1 MLDPALFLDPAFYAS
16 MTWVDWLVV
25 GLPAGFVLIG
35 FLIGGTSLMLFGLI
49 RLLTTV
55 PLAAIPAAYVAT
67 YQKPLIQ
74 QIAEQL
80 NVQFAMAQ
88 VVVNAAVFVV
98 ALIVIYRVLGILW
111 RGLRS
116 VLSSSFIGQ
125 ALDRLV
131 GIPLGLFIGVLLCA
145 IVVIPPAVQYRSTLP
160 QGDQPP
166 GLRNSVLLPMVEQQ
180 IRDLMQYVPLPG

>member
-1 MLDPALFLDPAFYAS
+1 MLDPALFLDPALYAS
-16 MTWVDWLVV
+16 MTWVDWLIV

-49 RLLTTV
+49 RLLTGV
-55 PLAAIPAAYVAT
+55 PLAAVPAAYVAT
-67 YQKPLIQ
+67 YQKPLVQ
-74 QIAEQL
+74 QIADQL

-88 VVVNAAVFVV
+88 VVVNAAVFIV
-98 ALIVIYRVLGILW
+98 ALIVIYRVLGVLW

-116 VLSSSFIGQ
+116 VLSTSFIGR
-125 ALDRLV
+125 ALDRLA

-160 QGDQPP
+160 QIDQPP
-166 GLRNSVLLPMVEQQ
+166 GLRSSVLLPMIEQQ
-180 IRDLMQYVPLPG
+180 IRDLMHYLPAPG

>member
-1 MLDPALFLDPAFYAS
+1 
-16 MTWVDWLVV
+16 
-25 GLPAGFVLIG
+25 
-35 FLIGGTSLMLFGLI
+35 MLFGLV
-49 RLLTTV
+49 RLLTSV
-55 PLAAIPAAYVAT
+55 LLAAAPVAYVAT

-74 QIAEQL
+74 QIAAQL

-88 VVVNAAVFVV
+88 VVVNAAVFIV
-98 ALIVIYRVLGILW
+98 ALIVIYRALGILW

-131 GIPLGLFIGVLLCA
+131 GIPLGLFIGLLLCA
-145 IVVIPPAVQYRSTLP
+145 IVVIPPAVQYKATVP

-166 GLRNSVLLPMVEQQ
+166 GLSNSVLLPMIEQQ
-180 IRDLMQYVPLPG
+180 IRELMQYVPAPG

>member
-1 MLDPALFLDPAFYAS
+1 MLDPALYAS
-16 MTWVDWLVV
+16 MTWVDWLIV

-49 RLLTTV
+49 RLLTALPIAAV
-55 PLAAIPAAYVAT
+55 PAVYVAT

-74 QIAEQL
+74 QIADQL
-80 NVQFAMAQ
+80 NVEFSMAQ
-88 VVVNAAVFVV
+88 VVVNAVVFVV
-98 ALIVIYRVLGILW
+98 ALILIYRVLGMLW

-116 VLSSSFIGQ
+116 LLSTSFIGR

-131 GIPLGLFIGVLLCA
+131 GIPFGLFIGVLLCA

-160 QGDQPP
+160 QSDQPP
-166 GLRNSVLLPMVEQQ
+166 GLRSSVLLPMIEQQ
-180 IRDLMQYVPLPG
+180 IRDLVHYLPAPG